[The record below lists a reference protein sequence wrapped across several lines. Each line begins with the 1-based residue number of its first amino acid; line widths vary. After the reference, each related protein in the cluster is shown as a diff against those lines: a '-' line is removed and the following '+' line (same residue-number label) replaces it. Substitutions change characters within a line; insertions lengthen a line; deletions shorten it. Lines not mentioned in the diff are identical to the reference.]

1 MDPIPAHLHVVT
13 DRPRFLE
20 ARYLV
25 SELARYWERRGI
37 RVSAGAEWEPGAAL
51 GILHV
56 DRTRVRPEEIPAA
69 AGSVRLL
76 NARVLDISK
85 RVFSSLIL
93 ARGDAWDGP
102 VIVKS
107 NLNHFG
113 IPEEHGRS
121 PALVARARLGL
132 ARLSWRLAKALPPG
146 RYPVLPRLAA
156 VPDWVWSEPD
166 LLVER
171 FVPERDGGRYC
182 LRGWIFFG
190 SRSYSYRLFST
201 HPLVK
206 SGSMVGYEYLEG
218 PPPPELEA
226 IRAAHGFD
234 FGKFDYVV
242 VDGRVILLD
251 ANKTPTLAGD
261 GESPRLAHLAEGVE
275 ELLR

>member
-1 MDPIPAHLHVVT
+1 VS
-13 DRPRFLE
+13 DRPDLLE
-20 ARYLV
+20 GRYLV
-25 SELARYWERRGI
+25 SELARYWMRRGI
-37 RVSAGAEWEPGAAL
+37 RVTAGAAWEPGAGL

-56 DRTRVRPEEIPAA
+56 DRTRVRPEEVPAA

-85 RVFSSLIL
+85 RVFSSQLL

-113 IPEEHGRS
+113 IPEQHGRS
-121 PALVARARLGL
+121 RGLL
-132 ARLSWRLAKALPPG
+132 ARGRLRLARVSWRLAKALPPG
-146 RYPVLPRLAA
+146 RYPVLPRLSA

-182 LRGWIFFG
+182 LRGWMFFG
-190 SRSYSYRLFST
+190 SRGYSYRLFST

-206 SGSMVGYEYLEG
+206 SGSMVGYEYLDAA
-218 PPPPELEA
+218 PPELEA

-234 FGKFDYVV
+234 FGKFDYVE

-251 ANKTPTLAGD
+251 ANKTPTVTGD